1 MLNNGLLHT
10 GPDINQWRV
19 RRKRM
24 MIPTLILIDATL
36 IVFGVI
42 VKVWEVL
49 IIVVIMILLLKQSLP

>member
-42 VKVWEVL
+42 VKVWEVI